1 MEETG
6 WRSGAEEKKGRRVS
20 GKVVS
25 QENMELVLV
34 LAKYIRNIIISQ
46 GFGVLFGYC
55 CGHYPIILGRI
66 SLVNKGVYGL

>member
-20 GKVVS
+20 EKVVS

-46 GFGVLFGYC
+46 GLEYYLGIVVG
-55 CGHYPIILGRI
+55 IIQ
-66 SLVNKGVYGL
+66 